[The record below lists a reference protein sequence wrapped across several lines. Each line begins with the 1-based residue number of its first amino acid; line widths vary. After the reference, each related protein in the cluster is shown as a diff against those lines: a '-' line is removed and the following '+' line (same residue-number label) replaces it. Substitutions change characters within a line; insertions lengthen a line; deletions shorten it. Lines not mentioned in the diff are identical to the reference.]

1 MITVFLSPLVWPVL
15 VHMKANSSKKLS
27 DKVSSIN
34 SRSGAYDSDP
44 LDQRLLH
51 IYGIELI
58 APHVRDRRHQPTQD
72 GRPRRR
78 YRKRGQVE
86 RLFAWLHWFRR
97 LVIRWEYHAANS
109 LGIQLGYIKI
119 LLRYI

>member
-58 APHVRDRRHQPTQD
+58 APHVR
-72 GRPRRR
+72 G
-78 YRKRGQVE
+78 
-86 RLFAWLHWFRR
+86 
-97 LVIRWEYHAANS
+97 
-109 LGIQLGYIKI
+109 
-119 LLRYI
+119 